1 MQPMSRFEATAATQ
15 LHALIADLRWRVQL
29 LDADIQEDERK
40 AGVFDPASH
49 AYPMLA
55 LTLRG
60 RRDNLQA
67 TVVTLQRQL
76 KAIAPAVDWG
86 RAA

>member
-1 MQPMSRFEATAATQ
+1 MQPMSRFEATATTQ

-29 LDADIQEDERK
+29 LDADIKEEERK
-40 AGVFDPASH
+40 AGVSDPASL

-55 LTLRG
+55 VTLRG

-67 TVVTLQRQL
+67 TVATLQRQL
-76 KAIAPAVDWG
+76 EAIAPSPDWG

>member
-1 MQPMSRFEATAATQ
+1 MSRFEATTTTTQ

-29 LDADIQEDERK
+29 LNSDIQDEERK

-55 LTLRG
+55 QTLRG

-67 TVVTLQRQL
+67 TVATLQRQL
-76 KAIAPAVDWG
+76 EAIDPSADWN

>member
-29 LDADIQEDERK
+29 LDADIQEEERK
-40 AGVFDPASH
+40 AGVSDPTNH

-67 TVVTLQRQL
+67 TVATLQRQL
-76 KAIAPAVDWG
+76 EAIVPSADWS

>member
-1 MQPMSRFEATAATQ
+1 MQPMSRFEATATTQ

-29 LDADIQEDERK
+29 LDADIKEEERK
-40 AGVFDPASH
+40 AGVFDPANL

-55 LTLRG
+55 QTLRG

-76 KAIAPAVDWG
+76 EAIAPSADWG